1 MKRKLILMAVTV
13 ASTVA
18 FSGFSVEANAAV
30 NDDALVNVQNKV
42 MEYINNY
49 SDNYNAAE
57 SGTESIS
64 NTVGVNW
71 NDYINNAGNS
81 YKDTVDQIASELP
94 EITMPETP
102 VQPPETSEAPENPIV
117 SEGMDITS
125 ENGLVQT
132 FLIDN
137 IIRIVHVGE
146 SYTINVL
153 HSPGEVVFT
162 SDNPEVAT
170 VDGNG
175 NVVAVA
181 PGKAHIIVST
191 ADGSRTRKALV
202 RVLGDN
208 ELPDVDLPDV
218 DLPDIDLP
226 DVDLPDIDNDINIGN
241 GNGNGN
247 DINIGNGNGN
257 GNDIN
262 IGNGNDIN
270 IGIGGI
276 NIGISINKPSGNN
289 PSLNYPT
296 INWPTGG
303 TINWP
308 TGGITGGTNGTLGS
322 LGSANKISTIPTT
335 LSSAKEISTSTLP
348 NTGAAIPLEAIGAV
362 SLLGGLGIYKKRK

>member
-94 EITMPETP
+94 EITIPETP

-202 RVLGDN
+202 RVLGEN

-226 DVDLPDIDNDINIGN
+226 DID
-241 GNGNGN
+241 
-247 DINIGNGNGN
+247 
-257 GNDIN
+257 NDIN

-270 IGIGGI
+270 IGNGNGI
-276 NIGISINKPSGNN
+276 TIDININKPSGNY
-289 PSLNYPT
+289 PSLNLPT

-303 TINWP
+303 T
-308 TGGITGGTNGTLGS
+308 TGGTLGS
-322 LGSANKISTIPTT
+322 LGSANKISTTPTT
-335 LSSAKEISTSTLP
+335 LSSAKGTSISTLP
-348 NTGAAIPLEAIGAV
+348 NTGVAIPLEAIGEI

>member
-30 NDDALVNVQNKV
+30 NDDALVNLQNKV

-94 EITMPETP
+94 EITIPETP

-202 RVLGDN
+202 RVLGEN
-208 ELPDVDLPDV
+208 ELPDVDLPD
-218 DLPDIDLP
+218 I
-226 DVDLPDIDNDINIGN
+226 DLPDIDNDINIGN

-247 DINIGNGNGN
+247 DINIGNGNGITI
-257 GNDIN
+257 DIN
-262 IGNGNDIN
+262 
-270 IGIGGI
+270 
-276 NIGISINKPSGNN
+276 INKPSGNY
-289 PSLNYPT
+289 PSLNWPT

-303 TINWP
+303 T
-308 TGGITGGTNGTLGS
+308 TGGTLGS
-322 LGSANKISTIPTT
+322 LGSINKISTTPTT
-335 LSSAKEISTSTLP
+335 LSSAKGTSISTLP
-348 NTGAAIPLEAIGAV
+348 NTGVAIPLEAIGAI
-362 SLLGGLGIYKKRK
+362 SLLSGLGIYKKRK

>member
-94 EITMPETP
+94 EITIPETP

-162 SDNPEVAT
+162 CSC
-170 VDGNG
+170 G
-175 NVVAVA
+175 
-181 PGKAHIIVST
+181 ST
-191 ADGSRTRKALV
+191 R
-202 RVLGDN
+202 
-208 ELPDVDLPDV
+208 
-218 DLPDIDLP
+218 
-226 DVDLPDIDNDINIGN
+226 
-241 GNGNGN
+241 
-247 DINIGNGNGN
+247 
-257 GNDIN
+257 
-262 IGNGNDIN
+262 
-270 IGIGGI
+270 
-276 NIGISINKPSGNN
+276 
-289 PSLNYPT
+289 
-296 INWPTGG
+296 
-303 TINWP
+303 
-308 TGGITGGTNGTLGS
+308 
-322 LGSANKISTIPTT
+322 
-335 LSSAKEISTSTLP
+335 
-348 NTGAAIPLEAIGAV
+348 
-362 SLLGGLGIYKKRK
+362 

>member
-94 EITMPETP
+94 EITIPETP

-202 RVLGDN
+202 RVLGEN
-208 ELPDVDLPDV
+208 ELPDVDLPD
-218 DLPDIDLP
+218 I
-226 DVDLPDIDNDINIGN
+226 DLPDIDNDINIGN

-247 DINIGNGNGN
+247 DINIGNGITI
-257 GNDIN
+257 DIN
-262 IGNGNDIN
+262 
-270 IGIGGI
+270 
-276 NIGISINKPSGNN
+276 INKPSGNY
-289 PSLNYPT
+289 PSLNWPT

-303 TINWP
+303 T
-308 TGGITGGTNGTLGS
+308 TGGTLGS
-322 LGSANKISTIPTT
+322 LGSANKISTTPTT
-335 LSSAKEISTSTLP
+335 LSSAKGTSISTLP
-348 NTGAAIPLEAIGAV
+348 NTGVAIPLEAIGAI

>member
-94 EITMPETP
+94 EITIPETS

-202 RVLGDN
+202 RVLGEN
-208 ELPDVDLPDV
+208 E
-218 DLPDIDLP
+218 LP

-241 GNGNGN
+241 GN
-247 DINIGNGNGN
+247 DINIGNGNGITI
-257 GNDIN
+257 DIN
-262 IGNGNDIN
+262 
-270 IGIGGI
+270 
-276 NIGISINKPSGNN
+276 INKPSGNY
-289 PSLNYPT
+289 PSLNLPT

-303 TINWP
+303 T
-308 TGGITGGTNGTLGS
+308 TGGTLGS
-322 LGSANKISTIPTT
+322 LGSANKISTTPTT
-335 LSSAKEISTSTLP
+335 LSSAKGTSISTLP
-348 NTGAAIPLEAIGAV
+348 NTGVAIPLEAIGAI

>member
-94 EITMPETP
+94 EITIPETS

-202 RVLGDN
+202 RVLGEN
-208 ELPDVDLPDV
+208 E
-218 DLPDIDLP
+218 LP

-247 DINIGNGNGN
+247 DINIGNGNGITI
-257 GNDIN
+257 DIN
-262 IGNGNDIN
+262 
-270 IGIGGI
+270 
-276 NIGISINKPSGNN
+276 INKPSGNY
-289 PSLNYPT
+289 PSLNLPT

-303 TINWP
+303 T
-308 TGGITGGTNGTLGS
+308 TGGTLGS
-322 LGSANKISTIPTT
+322 LGSANKISTTPTT
-335 LSSAKEISTSTLP
+335 LSSAKGTSISTLP
-348 NTGAAIPLEAIGAV
+348 NTGVAIPLEAIGAI

>member
-13 ASTVA
+13 ASTVS

-81 YKDTVDQIASELP
+81 YKDTIDQIASELP
-94 EITMPETP
+94 EITIPETS

-202 RVLGDN
+202 RVLGEN
-208 ELPDVDLPDV
+208 ELPDV
-218 DLPDIDLP
+218 DLP

-241 GNGNGN
+241 GN
-247 DINIGNGNGN
+247 DINIGNGNGITI
-257 GNDIN
+257 DIN
-262 IGNGNDIN
+262 
-270 IGIGGI
+270 
-276 NIGISINKPSGNN
+276 INKPSGNY
-289 PSLNYPT
+289 PSLNLPT

-303 TINWP
+303 TI
-308 TGGITGGTNGTLGS
+308 GGTLGS
-322 LGSANKISTIPTT
+322 LGSANKISTTPTT
-335 LSSAKEISTSTLP
+335 LSSAKGTSISTLP
-348 NTGAAIPLEAIGAV
+348 NTGVAIPLEAIGAI

>member
-94 EITMPETP
+94 EITIPETS

-202 RVLGDN
+202 RVLGEN
-208 ELPDVDLPDV
+208 ELPEV
-218 DLPDIDLP
+218 DLP

-247 DINIGNGNGN
+247 DINIGNGNGITI
-257 GNDIN
+257 DIN
-262 IGNGNDIN
+262 
-270 IGIGGI
+270 
-276 NIGISINKPSGNN
+276 INKPSGNY
-289 PSLNYPT
+289 PSLNLPT

-303 TINWP
+303 T
-308 TGGITGGTNGTLGS
+308 TGGTLGS
-322 LGSANKISTIPTT
+322 LGSANKISTTPTT
-335 LSSAKEISTSTLP
+335 LSSAKGTSISTLP
-348 NTGAAIPLEAIGAV
+348 NTGVAIPLEAIGAI

>member
-94 EITMPETP
+94 EITIPETP

-202 RVLGDN
+202 RVLGEN

-226 DVDLPDIDNDINIGN
+226 DIDNDINIGN
-241 GNGNGN
+241 GNGNGITI
-247 DINIGNGNGN
+247 DIN
-257 GNDIN
+257 
-262 IGNGNDIN
+262 
-270 IGIGGI
+270 
-276 NIGISINKPSGNN
+276 INKPSGNY
-289 PSLNYPT
+289 PSLNWPT

-303 TINWP
+303 TI
-308 TGGITGGTNGTLGS
+308 GGTTGGTIGS
-322 LGSANKISTIPTT
+322 LGSANKISTTPTT
-335 LSSAKEISTSTLP
+335 LSSTKGTSTSTLP
-348 NTGAAIPLEAIGAV
+348 NTGAPIPVEAIGV
-362 SLLGGLGIYKKRK
+362 LSLLGGLGIYKKRK

>member
-94 EITMPETP
+94 EITIPETS

-202 RVLGDN
+202 RVLGEN
-208 ELPDVDLPDV
+208 ELPDVDLPD
-218 DLPDIDLP
+218 I
-226 DVDLPDIDNDINIGN
+226 DLPDIDNDINIGN

-247 DINIGNGNGN
+247 DINIGNGITI
-257 GNDIN
+257 DIN
-262 IGNGNDIN
+262 
-270 IGIGGI
+270 
-276 NIGISINKPSGNN
+276 INKPSGNY
-289 PSLNYPT
+289 PSLNWPT

-303 TINWP
+303 T
-308 TGGITGGTNGTLGS
+308 TGGTLGS
-322 LGSANKISTIPTT
+322 LGSINKISTTPTT
-335 LSSAKEISTSTLP
+335 LSSAKGTSISTLP
-348 NTGAAIPLEAIGAV
+348 NTGVAIPLEAIGAI

>member
-94 EITMPETP
+94 EITIPETP
-102 VQPPETSEAPENPIV
+102 VQPPETSEAPENLIV

-202 RVLGDN
+202 RVLGEN

-218 DLPDIDLP
+218 DLPDI
-226 DVDLPDIDNDINIGN
+226 DLPDIDNDINIGN

-247 DINIGNGNGN
+247 DINIGNGNGITI
-257 GNDIN
+257 DIN
-262 IGNGNDIN
+262 
-270 IGIGGI
+270 
-276 NIGISINKPSGNN
+276 INKPSGNY
-289 PSLNYPT
+289 PSLNLPT

-303 TINWP
+303 T
-308 TGGITGGTNGTLGS
+308 TGGTLGS
-322 LGSANKISTIPTT
+322 LGSANKISTTPTT
-335 LSSAKEISTSTLP
+335 LSSAKGTSISTLP
-348 NTGAAIPLEAIGAV
+348 NTGVAIPLEAIGAI

>member
-94 EITMPETP
+94 EITIPETP

-191 ADGSRTRKALV
+191 ADGTRTRKALV
-202 RVLGDN
+202 RVLGEN

-218 DLPDIDLP
+218 DLPDI
-226 DVDLPDIDNDINIGN
+226 DLPDIDNDINIGN

-247 DINIGNGNGN
+247 DINIGNGNGITI
-257 GNDIN
+257 DIN
-262 IGNGNDIN
+262 
-270 IGIGGI
+270 
-276 NIGISINKPSGNN
+276 INKPSGNY
-289 PSLNYPT
+289 PSLNLPT

-303 TINWP
+303 T
-308 TGGITGGTNGTLGS
+308 TGGTLGS
-322 LGSANKISTIPTT
+322 LGSANKISTTPTT
-335 LSSAKEISTSTLP
+335 LSSAKGTSISTLP
-348 NTGAAIPLEAIGAV
+348 NTGVAIPLEAIGAI

>member
-13 ASTVA
+13 ASTVS

-71 NDYINNAGNS
+71 NDYINNEGNS

-94 EITMPETP
+94 EITIPETP

-202 RVLGDN
+202 RVLGEN
-208 ELPDVDLPDV
+208 ELPDVDLPD
-218 DLPDIDLP
+218 I
-226 DVDLPDIDNDINIGN
+226 DLPDIDNDINIGN

-247 DINIGNGNGN
+247 DINIGNGNGITI
-257 GNDIN
+257 DIN
-262 IGNGNDIN
+262 
-270 IGIGGI
+270 
-276 NIGISINKPSGNN
+276 INKPSGNY
-289 PSLNYPT
+289 PSLNLPT

-303 TINWP
+303 T
-308 TGGITGGTNGTLGS
+308 TGGTLGS
-322 LGSANKISTIPTT
+322 LGSINKISTTPTT
-335 LSSAKEISTSTLP
+335 LSSAKGTSISTLP
-348 NTGAAIPLEAIGAV
+348 NTGVAIPLEAIGAI

>member
-94 EITMPETP
+94 EITIPETP

-202 RVLGDN
+202 RVLGEN
-208 ELPDVDLPDV
+208 ELPDVDLPD
-218 DLPDIDLP
+218 I
-226 DVDLPDIDNDINIGN
+226 DLPDIDNDINIGN

-247 DINIGNGNGN
+247 DINIGNGNGITI
-257 GNDIN
+257 DIN
-262 IGNGNDIN
+262 
-270 IGIGGI
+270 
-276 NIGISINKPSGNN
+276 INKPSGNY
-289 PSLNYPT
+289 PSLNLPT

-303 TINWP
+303 T
-308 TGGITGGTNGTLGS
+308 TGGTLGS
-322 LGSANKISTIPTT
+322 LGSINKISTTPTT
-335 LSSAKEISTSTLP
+335 LSSAKGTSISTLP
-348 NTGAAIPLEAIGAV
+348 NTGVAIPLEAIGAI

>member
-94 EITMPETP
+94 EITIPETP

-202 RVLGDN
+202 RVLGEN
-208 ELPDVDLPDV
+208 ELPDVDLPD
-218 DLPDIDLP
+218 I
-226 DVDLPDIDNDINIGN
+226 DLPDIDNDINIGN

-247 DINIGNGNGN
+247 DINIGNGITI
-257 GNDIN
+257 DIN
-262 IGNGNDIN
+262 
-270 IGIGGI
+270 
-276 NIGISINKPSGNN
+276 INKPSGNY
-289 PSLNYPT
+289 PSLNWPT

-303 TINWP
+303 T
-308 TGGITGGTNGTLGS
+308 TGGTLGS
-322 LGSANKISTIPTT
+322 LGSANKISTTPTT
-335 LSSAKEISTSTLP
+335 LSSAKGTSISTLP
-348 NTGAAIPLEAIGAV
+348 NTGVAIPLEAIGAI
-362 SLLGGLGIYKKRK
+362 SLLSGLGIYKKRK

>member
-49 SDNYNAAE
+49 YDNYNAAE

-64 NTVGVNW
+64 NTVDVNW

-94 EITMPETP
+94 EITIPETP

-202 RVLGDN
+202 RVLGEN

-218 DLPDIDLP
+218 DLPDI
-226 DVDLPDIDNDINIGN
+226 DLPDIDNDINIGN

-247 DINIGNGNGN
+247 DINIGNGNGITI
-257 GNDIN
+257 DIN
-262 IGNGNDIN
+262 
-270 IGIGGI
+270 
-276 NIGISINKPSGNN
+276 INKPSGNY
-289 PSLNYPT
+289 PSLNLPT

-303 TINWP
+303 T
-308 TGGITGGTNGTLGS
+308 TGGTLGS
-322 LGSANKISTIPTT
+322 LGSANKISTTPTT
-335 LSSAKEISTSTLP
+335 LSSAKGTSISTLP
-348 NTGAAIPLEAIGAV
+348 NTGVAIPLEAIGAI

>member
-94 EITMPETP
+94 EITIPETP

-202 RVLGDN
+202 RVLGEN
-208 ELPDVDLPDV
+208 ELPDV
-218 DLPDIDLP
+218 DLP

-247 DINIGNGNGN
+247 DINIGNGNGITI
-257 GNDIN
+257 DIN
-262 IGNGNDIN
+262 
-270 IGIGGI
+270 
-276 NIGISINKPSGNN
+276 INKPSGNY
-289 PSLNYPT
+289 PSLNLPT

-303 TINWP
+303 T
-308 TGGITGGTNGTLGS
+308 TGGTLGS
-322 LGSANKISTIPTT
+322 LGSANKISTTPTT
-335 LSSAKEISTSTLP
+335 LSSAKGASISTLP
-348 NTGAAIPLEAIGAV
+348 NTGVAIP
-362 SLLGGLGIYKKRK
+362 

>member
-49 SDNYNAAE
+49 YDNYNAAE

-64 NTVGVNW
+64 NTVDVNW

-94 EITMPETP
+94 EITIPETP

-202 RVLGDN
+202 RVLGEN
-208 ELPDVDLPDV
+208 ELPDV
-218 DLPDIDLP
+218 DLP

-247 DINIGNGNGN
+247 DINIGNGNGITI
-257 GNDIN
+257 DIN
-262 IGNGNDIN
+262 
-270 IGIGGI
+270 
-276 NIGISINKPSGNN
+276 INKPSGNY
-289 PSLNYPT
+289 PSLNLPT

-303 TINWP
+303 T
-308 TGGITGGTNGTLGS
+308 TGGTLGS
-322 LGSANKISTIPTT
+322 LGSINKISTTPTT
-335 LSSAKEISTSTLP
+335 LSSAKGTSISTLP
-348 NTGAAIPLEAIGAV
+348 NTGVAIPLEAIGAI

>member
-94 EITMPETP
+94 EITIPETS

-202 RVLGDN
+202 RVLGEN

-226 DVDLPDIDNDINIGN
+226 DID
-241 GNGNGN
+241 
-247 DINIGNGNGN
+247 
-257 GNDIN
+257 NDIN

-270 IGIGGI
+270 IGNGNSITIDI
-276 NIGISINKPSGNN
+276 NINKPSGNY
-289 PSLNYPT
+289 PSLNLPT

-303 TINWP
+303 T
-308 TGGITGGTNGTLGS
+308 TGGTLGS
-322 LGSANKISTIPTT
+322 LGSANKISTTPTT
-335 LSSAKEISTSTLP
+335 LSSAKGTSISTLP
-348 NTGAAIPLEAIGAV
+348 NTGVAIPLEAIGAI

>member
-94 EITMPETP
+94 EITIPETP

-202 RVLGDN
+202 RVLGEN
-208 ELPDVDLPDV
+208 ELPDV
-218 DLPDIDLP
+218 DLP

-247 DINIGNGNGN
+247 

-262 IGNGNDIN
+262 IGNGNGITIDIN
-270 IGIGGI
+270 
-276 NIGISINKPSGNN
+276 INKPSGNY
-289 PSLNYPT
+289 PSLNLPT

-303 TINWP
+303 T
-308 TGGITGGTNGTLGS
+308 TGGTLGS
-322 LGSANKISTIPTT
+322 LGSANKISTTPTT
-335 LSSAKEISTSTLP
+335 LSSAKGASISTLP
-348 NTGAAIPLEAIGAV
+348 NTGVAIPLEAIGAI

>member
-94 EITMPETP
+94 EITIPETS

-202 RVLGDN
+202 RVLGEN
-208 ELPDVDLPDV
+208 ELPDV
-218 DLPDIDLP
+218 DLP

-247 DINIGNGNGN
+247 DINIGNGNGITI
-257 GNDIN
+257 DIN
-262 IGNGNDIN
+262 
-270 IGIGGI
+270 
-276 NIGISINKPSGNN
+276 INKPSGNY
-289 PSLNYPT
+289 PSLNLPT

-303 TINWP
+303 T
-308 TGGITGGTNGTLGS
+308 TGGTLGS
-322 LGSANKISTIPTT
+322 LGSANKISTTPTT
-335 LSSAKEISTSTLP
+335 LSSAKGTSISTLP
-348 NTGAAIPLEAIGAV
+348 NTGVAIPLEAIGAI

>member
-94 EITMPETP
+94 EITIPETP

-175 NVVAVA
+175 NVVAIA
-181 PGKAHIIVST
+181 PGKAYITVST
-191 ADGSRTRKALV
+191 ADSCRTRKAVV
-202 RVLGDN
+202 RVLGEN
-208 ELPDVDLPDV
+208 ELPDVDLPDT
-218 DLPDIDLP
+218 
-226 DVDLPDIDNDINIGN
+226 DNDINIDT
-241 GNGNGN
+241 
-247 DINIGNGNGN
+247 DINID
-257 GNDIN
+257 NDNNIN
-262 IGNGNDIN
+262 ID
-270 IGIGGI
+270 
-276 NIGISINKPSGNN
+276 ISINKPSGNW
-289 PSLNYPT
+289 PS

-303 TINWP
+303 TI
-308 TGGITGGTNGTLGS
+308 GGTTGGTIGS
-322 LGSANKISTIPTT
+322 LGSANKISTTPTT
-335 LSSAKEISTSTLP
+335 LSSAKGTSISTLP
-348 NTGAAIPLEAIGAV
+348 NTGVAIPLEAIGAI